1 MSYHAIYGLR
11 RSGNH
16 AILEWMIKNF
26 SQKDQRHVI
35 KHRLITSGNSCYL
48 NAINEYIQSR
58 DLFIDYN
65 FAKITYKNLLISY
78 EDIPET
84 MNTEYTLG
92 FNKIV
97 ILRDILNVIASRYK
111 RMIDLDPKSLDYRL
125 MKIDE
130 NLFNCWKSHASAFKK
145 NVLIIKFED
154 WLSSK
159 EQRDKIANSLGCK
172 NIDCVSTIPFHGG
185 GSSFSKMEKIPSA
198 KDLQS
203 RSEQVQLPSE
213 ILERIQKSDIS
224 NLRKEHGYMK

>member
-1 MSYHAIYGLR
+1 M
-11 RSGNH
+11 
-16 AILEWMIKNF
+16 K
-26 SQKDQRHVI
+26 
-35 KHRLITSGNSCYL
+35 
-48 NAINEYIQSR
+48 
-58 DLFIDYN
+58 
-65 FAKITYKNLLISY
+65 
-78 EDIPET
+78 
-84 MNTEYTLG
+84 
-92 FNKIV
+92 
-97 ILRDILNVIASRYK
+97 
-111 RMIDLDPKSLDYRL
+111 DPKSLDYRL

-172 NIDCVSTIPFHGG
+172 NIDCVDTIPFHGG

>member
-84 MNTEYTLG
+84 LESEYTLG

-97 ILRDILNVIASRYK
+97 ILRDILNVVASRYK
-111 RMIDLDPKSLDYRL
+111 RMMDIDPKSIDYKL
-125 MKIDE
+125 MEIDE
-130 NLFNCWKSHASAFKK
+130 KLFQCWISHASAFKR

-159 EQRDKIANSLGCK
+159 EQRDRISNSLGCK
-172 NIDCVSTIPFHGG
+172 NIDCVNTIPFHGG
-185 GSSFSKMEKIPSA
+185 GSSFTKMEKIPSVE
-198 KDLQS
+198 DLLN
-203 RSEQVQLPSE
+203 RSEQVKLPTE
-213 ILERIQKSDIS
+213 ILERIQKSDIL
-224 NLRKEHGYMK
+224 NLRKEHGYVN

>member
-1 MSYHAIYGLR
+1 MAYHAIYGLR

-26 SQKDQRHVI
+26 SQKDQRYVL
-35 KHRLITSGNSCYL
+35 KHRLIASGNSCYL

-84 MNTEYTLG
+84 IHSEYTLG

-97 ILRDILNVIASRYK
+97 ILRDILNVVASRYK
-111 RMIDLDPKSLDYRL
+111 RMMDKNPKSLGYKL

-130 NLFNCWKSHASAFKK
+130 NLFSCWISHASAFKR
-145 NVLIIKFED
+145 NILTIKFED

-159 EQRDKIANSLGCK
+159 EQRDKIANNLGCK
-172 NIDCVSTIPFHGG
+172 NMDCISTIPFHGE
-185 GSSFSKMEKIPSA
+185 GSSFSKMEKIPSV
-198 KDLQS
+198 KDLLS
-203 RSEQVQLPSE
+203 RSKQVQLPKE

-224 NLRKEHGYMK
+224 NLRKEHGYL